1 LSEYKRN
8 VLVKDPGAGTINI
21 VLVATTLFHHM
32 ILPDILAILRDDQAC
47 ATAVVVLVVHS
58 AAMVFVTYFYGDS
71 AK

>member
-1 LSEYKRN
+1 MSFKN
-8 VLVKDPGAGTINI
+8 TGAGLIDI
-21 VLVATTLFHHM
+21 VLVTTTLFHHM

-47 ATAVVVLVVHS
+47 DTAVVMLVVHS